1 MPNPVNSADKLPLEY
16 LHSET
21 AAPLRAKWVRMAEG
35 GTTVGTVALMLVV
48 IPGLYLA
55 GAIDIT
61 TVNQFGRFLC
71 YAIVAIGIDLVWG
84 YTGLL
89 SLCQAMFFCL
99 GGYAIGMHMAL
110 HGPLDGEG
118 IPRCLYVVTSDVAGF
133 QLPEFWRPFRTL
145 PGAVVLALLVPGFVA
160 FVFGY
165 FSFRSRVRGVYFSI
179 ITQAT
184 VAAVVLIFRRNETRL
199 CGTNGLTNFQTLA
212 GFDLTLPSVKLG
224 LYLLTAVTLILVY
237 LACRHIV
244 GSRLGRLLVAVR
256 DNESRLRFAGYQPV
270 NLKVFAFTAGAI
282 IAGIGGMLYTPQNGI
297 ITPYKMEPAESI
309 FMVVW
314 VAVGGRGTL
323 AGAVLGAVLVN
334 YMNSVLTSRYPAAWP
349 FLLGGLYIVVV
360 LAMPDGIV
368 GLWKK
373 WTTGERRSAGGAEAD
388 NHGVPDTAAPPAPQ
402 VTINPDLMSRV
413 AGEGAVR

>member
-1 MPNPVNSADKLPLEY
+1 
-16 LHSET
+16 
-21 AAPLRAKWVRMAEG
+21 
-35 GTTVGTVALMLVV
+35 
-48 IPGLYLA
+48 
-55 GAIDIT
+55 
-61 TVNQFGRFLC
+61 
-71 YAIVAIGIDLVWG
+71 
-84 YTGLL
+84 
-89 SLCQAMFFCL
+89 MFFCL

-110 HGPLDGEG
+110 HGPLDGDG

-133 QLPEFWRPFRTL
+133 QLPDFWKPFRTL
-145 PGAVVLALLVPGFVA
+145 PAAVCLALLVPGAVA

-199 CGTNGLTNFQTLA
+199 CGTNGLTNFETLA
-212 GFDLTLPSVKLG
+212 GYDLRLPAVKLG

-237 LACRHIV
+237 VACRHV
-244 GSRLGRLLVAVR
+244 VASRLGRLLVAVR

-270 NLKVFAFTAGAI
+270 TLKVFAFVAGAV

-297 ITPYKMEPAESI
+297 ITPYKMDPEESI
-309 FMVVW
+309 IMVVW

-323 AGAVLGAVLVN
+323 AGAVLGAILVN
-334 YMNSVLTSRYPAAWP
+334 YMNSALTSRYPAAWP

-373 WTTGERRSAGGAEAD
+373 WTSGERRSAGRAESD
-388 NHGVPDTAAPPAPQ
+388 DDGVPDTAAPPVPQ
-402 VTINPDLMSRV
+402 VSINPDLMSRV
-413 AGEGAVR
+413 AGEGATR